1 MHPSQ
6 QVEKAENQTHQEQTL
21 ELQLRVQCDSCTAR
35 AVVLVE
41 FSHGELSFCNHHYN
55 NNAQALTEQGG
66 VAKLLGMS
74 KVEVGML

>member
-6 QVEKAENQTHQEQTL
+6 QVVKVENQTHQEQPL
-21 ELQLRVQCDSCTAR
+21 EPQLRVQCDSCTAR
-35 AVVLVE
+35 AVFLVE
-41 FSHGELSFCNHHYN
+41 LPYGELSFCSHHYN
-55 NNAQALTEQGG
+55 NNSQVLTEQGG